1 MTKLNKKKVNAKL
14 NKKQVN
20 AKLNEVANA
29 KNAKRDE
36 STKLPLNRE
45 GKVYT
50 VTAVELDSD
59 TVVNCNGKIAEV
71 ATGTKVTKCCVST
84 GETGGKGKVFYQ
96 LNEVD
101 VWLETRDLREFF
113 GVAAEKEPK
122 GESHRATSSEKQII
136 QLLKENPK
144 MSWETAAEMVAK
156 RAESRRAE
164 AESEKRVEKASRL
177 GLTKEELQKMLES
190 ME

>member
-1 MTKLNKKKVNAKL
+1 MTKL

-50 VTAVELDSD
+50 VNTVDLDSD
-59 TVVNCNGKIAEV
+59 TVANCNGKIAEV

-96 LNEVD
+96 LNDVE
-101 VWLETRDLREFF
+101 VWLETRDLREVFN
-113 GVAAEKEPK
+113 VAAEKEPK
-122 GESHRATSSEKQII
+122 SESHRAPSDEKQII
-136 QLLKENPK
+136 QMLKENPK
-144 MSWETAAEMVAK
+144 MSWETAAETVAK
-156 RAESRRAE
+156 RKESHRAE
-164 AESEKRVEKASRL
+164 VESEKRLERASRL
-177 GLTKEELQKMLES
+177 GLTKAELQKMLES